1 MDPLRLSSLAKIWRQ
16 RLLRLFRPFRRPSTT
31 NYNSRYLAYNLV
43 QCNRSI
49 NYIMVLYISLNKQRS
64 KGWYQTFL
72 YWYIVWLSGTNV
84 SSSLNHARRKREY
97 IPCIELFHHVK
108 HLHKVPISQDLLFPT
123 RQSSCGPDN
132 ILDLPAIDLL
142 LIKVPHL
149 IGAQST
155 IGNISI
161 RLLEES
167 NPNFPPSIRLE
178 IVVPQRYINPRLE
191 SFADAVRRQEED
203 TLEIS

>member
-1 MDPLRLSSLAKIWRQ
+1 
-16 RLLRLFRPFRRPSTT
+16 
-31 NYNSRYLAYNLV
+31 
-43 QCNRSI
+43 
-49 NYIMVLYISLNKQRS
+49 MVLYISLNKQRS

-142 LIKVPHL
+142 LTKVPHL

-167 NPNFPPSIRLE
+167 NPNFASCVRLQVLVSE
-178 IVVPQRYINPRLE
+178 RNMDPGLERFVEYANP
-191 SFADAVRRQEED
+191 VRREEENP
-203 TLEIS
+203 TEIPVK